1 MREAAFRRL
10 AASSAVII
18 ALMIAQRAQADA
30 GVPPTVIA
38 MGGSRGPS
46 TPRTSKLNP
55 TGRAISLTVP
65 LRAQGPLG
73 QVQVTLTA
81 DDQLLIAVNDLAN
94 ALARVVLP
102 DELVRLR
109 AAANKDHLIDI
120 PTLDKLGYRISYDP
134 QAVELNLDIPLSVR
148 PQQTVHLGR
157 GLSIEHVQP
166 DASAD
171 VAAFLNYRIGTT
183 YEFTGDQRKKWD
195 VLGDFQ
201 FAGRL
206 FREVSFEN
214 FATLDTLSDHEFV
227 RTASRISYD
236 LPGPAWRITAGDLI
250 TESTGL
256 QGNPEISGANLSH
269 LVDTFYP
276 DRAPGANSS
285 NNLVLSHSAD
295 VQILVNGVPVSQLHL
310 GPGSYDLRNLPV
322 TQGANH
328 VQAVITD
335 VTGQRRVQSF
345 SFFSDAQL
353 LDPGLTEYTLSLGV
367 LAPFGETGPHY
378 TNDLA
383 ASGFYR
389 RGINQQFTAG
399 VNFQAAK
406 YDQMFGANAI
416 MGTDFGLFAIDAA
429 FNHLQTGQ
437 FGGAARFQYRYAS
450 HTNTIYM
457 ARSFDFSVQYQSA
470 HFLPLSAFSNRL
482 SSRVTSPLSPGEP
495 IPVDFDLSTF
505 NNRSTQALLV
515 AASLTQPITRKF
527 AIQIDGNYSR
537 NRGGIGN
544 TGAVSALMTYQAPF
558 QSTLGLGITYQ
569 WIPRDNSASLI
580 SGRGLSF
587 LLTLTHQF
595 GRHATATG
603 TADRFQQR
611 ASFNRSAARQI
622 DDYYVNADVSHNE
635 FGSYGNALAG
645 YETNRGDIQGLYST
659 SFDEHGHIASQ
670 QGGMLFSG
678 SVAMADGHV
687 GLGRQITDAFAVIR
701 KDGSLG
707 NRQLVVEDR
716 TAADPIARTGTFGAA
731 VVPLSAYTPAV
742 VPFDVR
748 DLPPG
753 YDLGEGNFD
762 LYPWRH
768 SGSAFKVGSPYHL
781 SALGDLL
788 DEEGK
793 PLALR
798 TGSAVSLTDPHA
810 PHADVITNR
819 TGHFAA
825 LGLAP
830 GRYRITMSGDTPLV
844 YEMTITKKPEMF
856 ERVGTLHPSAQ
867 GR

>member
-1 MREAAFRRL
+1 MRRGTLRNL
-10 AASSAVII
+10 AASSAIVAALVIS
-18 ALMIAQRAQADA
+18 QRARADV
-30 GVPPTVIA
+30 GVPPTELA
-38 MGGSRGPS
+38 MAGSRGAS
-46 TPRTSKLNP
+46 APRAAKLNP
-55 TGRAISLTVP
+55 TGRAITLTVP

-81 DDQLLIAVNDLAN
+81 DDQLLMAVDDLAN

-102 DELVRLR
+102 DEIARLR
-109 AAANKDHLIDI
+109 AAADKDRRIDI
-120 PTLDKLGYRISYDP
+120 PTLGRLGYRISYDP
-134 QAVELNLDIPLSVR
+134 QAVELNIDIPLSAR
-148 PQQTVHLGR
+148 PQQTLHLGR
-157 GLSIEHVQP
+157 GLSIEHVEP
-166 DASAD
+166 DTSAN
-171 VAAFLNYRIGTT
+171 VAAFLNYRVGTT
-183 YEFTGDQRKKWD
+183 YEFTGSQRKKWD

-201 FAGRL
+201 LAGRL
-206 FREVSFEN
+206 FQQVAFEN
-214 FATLDTLSDHEFV
+214 FATLDTLSDHKFV
-227 RTASRISYD
+227 RTASRASVD

-250 TESTGL
+250 TESAGL
-256 QGNPEISGANLSH
+256 QGNPQISGANLSH

-276 DRAPGANSS
+276 DRPPSANSS
-285 NNLVLSHSAD
+285 NNLFLSRDSD
-295 VQILVNGVPVSQLHL
+295 VQILVNGVPVSQIHL

-328 VQAVITD
+328 VQAVIID
-335 VTGQRRVQSF
+335 ATGQRRVQSF

-353 LDPGLTEYTLSLGV
+353 LDPGLTEYTLSAGV
-367 LAPFGETGPHY
+367 IAPFGNSGPHY
-378 TNDLA
+378 TSDVA

-389 RGINQQFTAG
+389 LGINQQLTAG

-406 YDQMFGANAI
+406 YDQMVGVNATV
-416 MGTDFGLFAIDAA
+416 GTDFGLFSLDTA
-429 FNHLQTGQ
+429 FNHQQTGQ
-437 FGGAARFQYRYAS
+437 FGGAMRFQYRYAS

-457 ARSFDFSVQYQSA
+457 ARTFDFSVEYQSTY
-470 HFLPLSAFSNRL
+470 FLPLSSFNRVP
-482 SSRVTSPLSPGEP
+482 SRVTSALAPGVPL
-495 IPVDFDLSTF
+495 PVDFDLATLD
-505 NNRSTQALLV
+505 NRNTQALLL
-515 AASLTQPITRKF
+515 AASLTQPVSRKF
-527 AIQIDGNYSR
+527 AIQIDGSFAR
-537 NRGGIGN
+537 NRSGVGN

-558 QSTLGLGITYQ
+558 QSTVGLGVTYQ
-569 WIPRDNSASLI
+569 WIPHNNSASLI
-580 SGRGLSF
+580 SGRGISF

-603 TADRFQQR
+603 TADRFQQH

-622 DDYYVNADVSHNE
+622 DDYYVNADVSHND

-659 SFDEHGHIASQ
+659 SFDEHGHVSSQ

-687 GLGRQITDAFAVIR
+687 GLGRQITDSFAVIR
-701 KDGSLG
+701 KDPSLG
-707 NRQLVVEDR
+707 NRQLVIQDR
-716 TAADPIARTGTFGAA
+716 TADEPIARSGTFGPA

-742 VPFDVR
+742 VPYDVR

-753 YDLGEGNFD
+753 YDLGDGNFD

-768 SGSAFKVGSPYHL
+768 SGTAFKVGSPYHM

-788 DEEGK
+788 DEDGK

-798 TGSAVSLTDPHA
+798 TGRAVSLTDAHA

-819 TGHFAA
+819 AGHFAA

-844 YEMTITKKPEMF
+844 YEMTITQKPEMF
-856 ERVGTLHPSAQ
+856 ERVGTLHPSAE